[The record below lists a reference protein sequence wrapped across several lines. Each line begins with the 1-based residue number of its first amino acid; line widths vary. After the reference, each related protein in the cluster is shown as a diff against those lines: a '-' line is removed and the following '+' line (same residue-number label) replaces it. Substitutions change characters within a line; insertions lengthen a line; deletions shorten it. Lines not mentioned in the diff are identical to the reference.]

1 MVFPMVNS
9 AISPKI
15 SISLALTVALATLAG
30 CSRQEPPPEP
40 VRAVKVVTV
49 GEQGLQAE
57 SVFAGEVR
65 ARVESRLGFRV
76 GGKLTQRAV
85 DAGQRVSAG
94 QLLAAMDPQDYQLSA
109 QAAQAQLVAAQTQ
122 RDVALADYKRYE
134 SLRAQ
139 GFISGAELERR
150 EASLKAAEAALV
162 QARSQSQAQANQL
175 GYAQLQATAA
185 GVVTA
190 LEAEVGQVL
199 AAGQPVLRLAHD
211 GPRDAVFNVPEQAV
225 SLFKPG
231 LPMQAQLAGSDQTL
245 KGRVREVG
253 ASADPLTRTFTVK
266 LALDASERLPLGATV
281 NVLSPVQARAAAQA
295 IQLPTTAL
303 RQEGDGTAVW
313 VLDEASMTVQP
324 QKVTLGPVQAQ
335 QVAIASGLQPGQ
347 KVVVAGV
354 HVLSPGQK
362 VSLYKPSAAAAQ

>member
-1 MVFPMVNS
+1 MLVAS
-9 AISPKI
+9 A
-15 SISLALTVALATLAG
+15 LLGG

-49 GEQGLQAE
+49 GEQAQQLQ
-57 SVFAGEVR
+57 SLYAGEVR

-76 GGKLTQRAV
+76 AGKLTQRAV
-85 DAGQRVSAG
+85 DAGQRVAAG
-94 QLLAAMDPQDYQLSA
+94 QLLAAVDPQDYQLSA
-109 QAAQAQLVAAQTQ
+109 QAAQAQLLAAQTQ

-134 SLRAQ
+134 GLKAQ

-162 QARSQSQAQANQL
+162 QARSQSQAQANQV
-175 GYAQLQATAA
+175 GYARLQATTA

-199 AAGQPVLRLAHD
+199 AAGQPVVRLAHD
-211 GPRDAVFNVPEQAV
+211 GPRDAVFNVPEQSV
-225 SLFKPG
+225 QHFKVG
-231 LPMQAQLAGSDQTL
+231 MPMQAQLAGARDML
-245 KGRVREVG
+245 KGQVREVG
-253 ASADPLTRTFTVK
+253 ASADPVTRTFTVK
-266 LALDASERLPLGATV
+266 LALQASERLPLGATV
-281 NVLSPVQARAAAQA
+281 NVQAPALLTAAAGPV

-303 RQEGDGTAVW
+303 RQEGEGTAVW
-313 VLDEASMTVQP
+313 VLDEASMTVQL

-335 QVAIASGLQPGQ
+335 QVAIASGLKSGQ

-362 VSLYKPSAAAAQ
+362 VTLYKPGAEAK

>member
-1 MVFPMVNS
+1 MSKHSKVSVY
-9 AISPKI
+9 
-15 SISLALTVALATLAG
+15 LASSVVLATLSA
-30 CSRQEPPPEP
+30 CSREEAPPEP
-40 VRAVKVVTV
+40 VRAVKVITV
-49 GEQGLQAE
+49 EAQGLQTDA
-57 SVFAGEVR
+57 VYAGEVR

-76 GGKLTQRAV
+76 GGKLTHRAV
-85 DAGQRVSAG
+85 DAGQRVSAA
-94 QLLAAMDPQDYQLSA
+94 QLLAAIDAQDYQLSA
-109 QAAQAQLVAAQTQ
+109 QAAQAQQVAAQTQ

-150 EASLKAAEAALV
+150 EASLKAAEATLV
-162 QARSQSQAQANQL
+162 QARSQSQVQANQV
-175 GYAQLQATAA
+175 GYARLQATTA

-225 SLFKPG
+225 QAFRVG
-231 LPMQAQLAGSDQTL
+231 MPMLAQLTGSTELL

-253 ASADPLTRTFTVK
+253 ASADPVTRTFAVK

-281 NVLSPVQARAAAQA
+281 NVLAPQRAATVQAMT
-295 IQLPTTAL
+295 LPTTAL
-303 RQEGDGTAVW
+303 RQEGEGTAVW

-335 QVAIASGLQPGQ
+335 QVVIASGLKPGQ

-362 VSLYKPSAAAAQ
+362 VTLYKPAGEAK

>member
-1 MVFPMVNS
+1 MKYSIM
-9 AISPKI
+9 SPKV
-15 SISLALTVALATLAG
+15 SVPVVALASALAVLSG
-30 CSRQEPPPEP
+30 CSRQEATAEP

-49 GEQGLQAE
+49 GEQALQ
-57 SVFAGEVR
+57 SQGWYAGEVR
-65 ARVESRLGFRV
+65 ARIESRLGFRV
-76 GGKLTQRAV
+76 GGKLTQRLV
-85 DAGQRVSAG
+85 DAGQRVTAG
-94 QLLAAMDPQDYQLSA
+94 QLLAAIDPQDYQLSA
-109 QAAQAQLVAAQTQ
+109 QAAQAQLVSAQTQ

-134 SLRAQ
+134 SLRTQ

-162 QARSQSQAQANQL
+162 QAHSQSQAQVNQVA
-175 GYAQLQATAA
+175 YARLQATAA

-190 LEAEVGQVL
+190 LEAEIGQVL

-211 GPRDAVFNVPEQAV
+211 GPRDAVFNVPEQTVQA
-225 SLFKPG
+225 FKVG
-231 LPMQAQLAGSDQTL
+231 MPMQAQLVSGGETL

-253 ASADPLTRTFTVK
+253 ASADPVTRTFAVK

-281 NVLSPVQARAAAQA
+281 NVRAPEQGMAQQPA
-295 IQLPTTAL
+295 MALPTTAL
-303 RQEGDGTAVW
+303 RQDGEGSAVW
-313 VLDEASMTVQP
+313 VLDEAGMTVQS

-335 QVAIASGLQPGQ
+335 QVVIASGLKPGQ

-362 VSLYKPSAAAAQ
+362 VTLYKPAGQAQ

>member
-1 MVFPMVNS
+1 MSKHSKVSVY
-9 AISPKI
+9 
-15 SISLALTVALATLAG
+15 LALSVVLATLSA
-30 CSRQEPPPEP
+30 CSREEAPPEP
-40 VRAVKVVTV
+40 VRAVKIITV
-49 GEQGLQAE
+49 GAQGLQTDA
-57 SVFAGEVR
+57 VYAGEVR

-76 GGKLTQRAV
+76 GGKLTHRAV
-85 DAGQRVSAG
+85 DAGQRVSAA
-94 QLLAAMDPQDYQLSA
+94 QLLAAIDAQDYQLSA
-109 QAAQAQLVAAQTQ
+109 QAAQAQQVAAQTQ

-150 EASLKAAEAALV
+150 EASLKAAEATLV
-162 QARSQSQAQANQL
+162 QARSQSQVQANQV
-175 GYAQLQATAA
+175 GYARLQATTA

-225 SLFKPG
+225 QTFRVG
-231 LPMQAQLAGSDQTL
+231 MPMLAQLTGSTELL

-253 ASADPLTRTFTVK
+253 ASADPVTRTFAVK
-266 LALDASERLPLGATV
+266 LALDASERLPLGVTV
-281 NVLSPVQARAAAQA
+281 NVQAPQQAATVQAMT
-295 IQLPTTAL
+295 LPTTAL
-303 RQEGDGTAVW
+303 RQEGEGTAVW
-313 VLDEASMTVQP
+313 VLDEANMTVQP

-335 QVAIASGLQPGQ
+335 QVVIASGLKPGQ

-362 VSLYKPSAAAAQ
+362 VTLYKPAGEAK

>member
-1 MVFPMVNS
+1 MSKHSKVSVY
-9 AISPKI
+9 
-15 SISLALTVALATLAG
+15 LALSVVLATLSA
-30 CSRQEPPPEP
+30 CSREEAPPEP
-40 VRAVKVVTV
+40 VRAVKIITV
-49 GEQGLQAE
+49 GAQGLQTDA
-57 SVFAGEVR
+57 VYAGEVR

-76 GGKLTQRAV
+76 GGKLTHRAV
-85 DAGQRVSAG
+85 DAGQRVSAA
-94 QLLAAMDPQDYQLSA
+94 QLLAAIDAQDYQLSA
-109 QAAQAQLVAAQTQ
+109 QAAQAQQVAAQTQ

-150 EASLKAAEAALV
+150 EASLKAAEATLV
-162 QARSQSQAQANQL
+162 QARSQSQVQANQV
-175 GYAQLQATAA
+175 GYARLQATTA

-225 SLFKPG
+225 QAFRVG
-231 LPMQAQLAGSDQTL
+231 MPMLAQLTGSTELL

-253 ASADPLTRTFTVK
+253 ASADPVTRTFAVK

-281 NVLSPVQARAAAQA
+281 NVLAPQRAATVQAMT
-295 IQLPTTAL
+295 LPTTAL
-303 RQEGDGTAVW
+303 RQEGEGTAVW
-313 VLDEASMTVQP
+313 VLDEANMTVQP

-335 QVAIASGLQPGQ
+335 QVVIASGLKPGQ

-362 VSLYKPSAAAAQ
+362 VTLYKPAGEAK

>member
-1 MVFPMVNS
+1 MSKHSKVSVY
-9 AISPKI
+9 
-15 SISLALTVALATLAG
+15 LALSVVLATLSA
-30 CSRQEPPPEP
+30 CSREEAPPEP
-40 VRAVKVVTV
+40 VRAVKVITV
-49 GEQGLQAE
+49 GAQGWQTDA
-57 SVFAGEVR
+57 VYAGEVR

-76 GGKLTQRAV
+76 GGKLTHRAV
-85 DAGQRVSAG
+85 DAGQRVSAA
-94 QLLAAMDPQDYQLSA
+94 QLLAAIDAQDYQLSA
-109 QAAQAQLVAAQTQ
+109 QAAQAQQVAAQTQ

-150 EASLKAAEAALV
+150 EASLKAAEATLV
-162 QARSQSQAQANQL
+162 QARSQSQVQANQV
-175 GYAQLQATAA
+175 GYARLQATTA

-225 SLFKPG
+225 QAFRVG
-231 LPMQAQLAGSDQTL
+231 MPMLAQLTGSTELL

-253 ASADPLTRTFTVK
+253 ASADPVTRTFAVK
-266 LALDASERLPLGATV
+266 LALDASERLPLGVTV
-281 NVLSPVQARAAAQA
+281 NVQAPQQAATVQAMT
-295 IQLPTTAL
+295 LPTTAL
-303 RQEGDGTAVW
+303 RQEGEGTAVW

-335 QVAIASGLQPGQ
+335 QVVIASGLKPGQ

-362 VSLYKPSAAAAQ
+362 VTLYKPAGEAK

>member
-1 MVFPMVNS
+1 MKPTLPQLPFRFVLTGTLLVSGLLLS
-9 AISPKI
+9 A
-15 SISLALTVALATLAG
+15 
-30 CSRQEPPPEP
+30 CSRQEASPEP

-49 GEQGLQAE
+49 GSQGLA
-57 SVFAGEVR
+57 SAAVYAGEVR

-76 GGKLTQRAV
+76 GGKLAQRAV
-85 DAGQRVSAG
+85 DAGQRVAAG
-94 QLLAAMDPQDYQLSA
+94 QLLAAIDPQDYQLSA
-109 QAAQAQLVAAQTQ
+109 QAAQAQVLAAQTQ
-122 RDVALADYKRYE
+122 RDVALADYKRYD

-162 QARSQSQAQANQL
+162 QARSQSQAQTNQV
-175 GYAQLQATAA
+175 GYARLLATAA
-185 GVVTA
+185 GVVTG

-211 GPRDAVFNVPEQAV
+211 GPRDAVFNVPEQQVQA
-225 SLFKPG
+225 FKVG
-231 LPMQAQLAGSDQTL
+231 MPMQAQLAGSPAPLQ
-245 KGRVREVG
+245 GRVREVG
-253 ASADPLTRTFTVK
+253 ASADPVTRTFTIK
-266 LALDASERLPLGATV
+266 LALEASDRLPLGATV
-281 NVLSPVQARAAAQA
+281 NVLPPPQAAALGQA

-313 VLDEASMTVQP
+313 VLDESNMTVQA
-324 QKVTLGPVQAQ
+324 QKVTLGPVQAD
-335 QVAIASGLQPGQ
+335 QVVIAKGLQPGQ

-362 VSLYKPSAAAAQ
+362 VTLYQPAPDAK

>member
-1 MVFPMVNS
+1 MKNL
-9 AISPKI
+9 
-15 SISLALTVALATLAG
+15 ISLPKVSIFVMVAMASALAVLSG
-30 CSRQEPPPEP
+30 CSRQEAPAEP

-49 GEQGLQAE
+49 GEQALQ
-57 SVFAGEVR
+57 SQGWYAGEVR
-65 ARVESRLGFRV
+65 ARIESRLGFRV
-76 GGKLTQRAV
+76 GGKLTHRLV
-85 DAGQRVSAG
+85 DAGQRVTAG
-94 QLLAAMDPQDYQLSA
+94 QLLAAIDPQDYQLSA
-109 QAAQAQLVAAQTQ
+109 QAALAQQLAAQTQ

-134 SLRAQ
+134 SLRSQ

-162 QARSQSQAQANQL
+162 QARSQSQAQVNQV
-175 GYAQLQATAA
+175 GYARLQATAA

-190 LEAEVGQVL
+190 LEAEIGQVL

-225 SLFKPG
+225 QAFKVG
-231 LPMQAQLAGSDQTL
+231 MPMQAQLVNGEEVL

-253 ASADPLTRTFTVK
+253 ASADPVTRTFAVK

-281 NVLSPVQARAAAQA
+281 NVRAPEHLAAPRQVIA
-295 IQLPTTAL
+295 LPTTAL
-303 RQEGDGTAVW
+303 RQEGEGSAVW
-313 VLDEASMTVQP
+313 VLDESNMVVQS

-335 QVAIASGLQPGQ
+335 QVVIAAGLKPGQ

-362 VSLYKPSAAAAQ
+362 VTLYTPTGNAK

>member
-1 MVFPMVNS
+1 MPQAFARPSVFTLGALVAASVLLS
-9 AISPKI
+9 A
-15 SISLALTVALATLAG
+15 
-30 CSRQEPPPEP
+30 CSRQEAAPEP
-40 VRAVKVVTV
+40 VRAVKVVSV
-49 GEQGLQAE
+49 GAPSEPGQSGQSLY
-57 SVFAGEVR
+57 AGEVR

-76 GGKLTQRAV
+76 AGKLMQRAV
-85 DAGQRVSAG
+85 DAGQRVAAG

-109 QAAQAQLVAAQTQ
+109 QAAQAQLLAAQTQ

-150 EASLKAAEAALV
+150 EASLKAADAALV
-162 QARSQSQAQANQL
+162 QARSQSQAQSNQV
-175 GYAQLQATAA
+175 GYARLQATAA

-225 SLFKPG
+225 SFFKVG
-231 LPMQAQLAGSDQTL
+231 MPMQAQLAGSSDSL
-245 KGRVREVG
+245 KGLVREVG
-253 ASADPLTRTFTVK
+253 ASADPVTRTFTVK
-266 LALDASERLPLGATV
+266 LALQASERLPLGATV
-281 NVLSPVQARAAAQA
+281 NVQVPGHVASAEAAL
-295 IQLPTTAL
+295 QLPTTAL
-303 RQEGDGTAVW
+303 RQEGQGTAVW
-313 VLDEASMTVQP
+313 VLDEASMTVQS
-324 QKVTLGPVQAQ
+324 QAVTLGPVQAQ
-335 QVAIASGLQPGQ
+335 QVTIAAGLKPGQ

-362 VSLYKPSAAAAQ
+362 VTLYKSAGDVK

>member
-1 MVFPMVNS
+1 V
-9 AISPKI
+9 
-15 SISLALTVALATLAG
+15 
-30 CSRQEPPPEP
+30 
-40 VRAVKVVTV
+40 
-49 GEQGLQAE
+49 
-57 SVFAGEVR
+57 
-65 ARVESRLGFRV
+65 
-76 GGKLTQRAV
+76 QRAV
-85 DAGQRVSAG
+85 DTGQRVAAG
-94 QLLAAMDPQDYQLSA
+94 QLLAAIDPQDYQLSA
-109 QAAQAQLVAAQTQ
+109 QAAQAQLLAAQTQ
-122 RDVALADYKRYE
+122 RDVALADYKRYD

-162 QARSQSQAQANQL
+162 QARSQSQAQANQV
-175 GYAQLQATAA
+175 GYARLQATAA

-211 GPRDAVFNVPEQAV
+211 GPRDAVFNVPEQSVQA
-225 SLFKPG
+225 FRIG
-231 LPMQAQLAGSDQTL
+231 MPMQAQLAGSSELL

-253 ASADPLTRTFTVK
+253 ASADPLTRTFAVK
-266 LALDASERLPLGATV
+266 LALDGSERLPLGATV
-281 NVLSPVQARAAAQA
+281 NVLVPLQAGVTGQA

-303 RQEGDGTAVW
+303 RQQGKDTAVW
-313 VLDEASMTVQP
+313 LLDEASMTVQP
-324 QKVTLGPVQAQ
+324 QKVTLGPMQAQ

-362 VSLYKPSAAAAQ
+362 VMLYKPAPEAK

>member
-1 MVFPMVNS
+1 MSKHSKVSVY
-9 AISPKI
+9 
-15 SISLALTVALATLAG
+15 LALSVVLATLSA
-30 CSRQEPPPEP
+30 CSREEAPPEP
-40 VRAVKVVTV
+40 VRAVKIITV
-49 GEQGLQAE
+49 GAQGLQTDA
-57 SVFAGEVR
+57 VYAGEVR

-76 GGKLTQRAV
+76 GGKLTHRAV
-85 DAGQRVSAG
+85 DAGQRVSAA
-94 QLLAAMDPQDYQLSA
+94 QLLAAIDAQDYQLSA
-109 QAAQAQLVAAQTQ
+109 QAAQAQQVAAQTQ

-150 EASLKAAEAALV
+150 EASLKAAEATLV
-162 QARSQSQAQANQL
+162 QARSQSQVQANQV
-175 GYAQLQATAA
+175 GYARLQATTA

-225 SLFKPG
+225 QAFRVG
-231 LPMQAQLAGSDQTL
+231 MPMLAQLAGSTELL

-253 ASADPLTRTFTVK
+253 ASADPVTRTFAVK
-266 LALDASERLPLGATV
+266 LALDASERLPLGVTV
-281 NVLSPVQARAAAQA
+281 NVQAPQQAATVQAMT
-295 IQLPTTAL
+295 LPTTAL
-303 RQEGDGTAVW
+303 RQEGEGTAVW

-335 QVAIASGLQPGQ
+335 QVVIASGLKPGQ

-362 VSLYKPSAAAAQ
+362 VTLYKPAGEAK

>member
-1 MVFPMVNS
+1 MSKHSKVSVY
-9 AISPKI
+9 
-15 SISLALTVALATLAG
+15 LALSVVLATLSA
-30 CSRQEPPPEP
+30 CSREEAPPEP
-40 VRAVKVVTV
+40 VRAVKVITV
-49 GEQGLQAE
+49 GAQGWQTDA
-57 SVFAGEVR
+57 VYAGEVR

-76 GGKLTQRAV
+76 GGKLTHRAV
-85 DAGQRVSAG
+85 DAGQRVSAA
-94 QLLAAMDPQDYQLSA
+94 QLLAAIDAQDYQLSA
-109 QAAQAQLVAAQTQ
+109 QAAQAQQVAAQTQ

-150 EASLKAAEAALV
+150 EASLKAAEATLV
-162 QARSQSQAQANQL
+162 QARSQSQVQANQV
-175 GYAQLQATAA
+175 GYARLQATTA

-225 SLFKPG
+225 QTFRVG
-231 LPMQAQLAGSDQTL
+231 MPMLAQLAGSTELL

-253 ASADPLTRTFTVK
+253 ASADPVTRTFAVK
-266 LALDASERLPLGATV
+266 LALDASERLPLGVTV
-281 NVLSPVQARAAAQA
+281 NVQAPQQAATVQAMT
-295 IQLPTTAL
+295 LPTTAL
-303 RQEGDGTAVW
+303 RQEGEGTAVW

-335 QVAIASGLQPGQ
+335 QVVIASGLKPGQ

-362 VSLYKPSAAAAQ
+362 VTLYKPAGEAK

>member
-1 MVFPMVNS
+1 MSKHSKVSVY
-9 AISPKI
+9 
-15 SISLALTVALATLAG
+15 LALSVVLATLSA
-30 CSRQEPPPEP
+30 CSREEAPPEP
-40 VRAVKVVTV
+40 VRAVKIITV
-49 GEQGLQAE
+49 GAQGLQTDA
-57 SVFAGEVR
+57 VYAGEVR

-76 GGKLTQRAV
+76 GGKLTHRAV
-85 DAGQRVSAG
+85 DAGQRVSAA
-94 QLLAAMDPQDYQLSA
+94 QLLAAIDAQDYQLSA
-109 QAAQAQLVAAQTQ
+109 QAAQAQQVAAQTQ

-150 EASLKAAEAALV
+150 EASLKAAEATLV
-162 QARSQSQAQANQL
+162 QARSQSQVQANQV
-175 GYAQLQATAA
+175 GYARLQATTA

-225 SLFKPG
+225 QTFRVG
-231 LPMQAQLAGSDQTL
+231 MPMLAQLAGSTELL

-253 ASADPLTRTFTVK
+253 ASADPVTRTFAVK
-266 LALDASERLPLGATV
+266 LALDASERLPLGVTV
-281 NVLSPVQARAAAQA
+281 NVQAPQQAATVQAMT
-295 IQLPTTAL
+295 LPTTAL
-303 RQEGDGTAVW
+303 RQEGEGTAVW

-335 QVAIASGLQPGQ
+335 QVVIASGLKPGQ

-362 VSLYKPSAAAAQ
+362 VTLYKPAGEAK

>member
-1 MVFPMVNS
+1 MSKHSKVSVY
-9 AISPKI
+9 
-15 SISLALTVALATLAG
+15 LALSVVLATLSA
-30 CSRQEPPPEP
+30 CSREEAPPEP
-40 VRAVKVVTV
+40 VRAVKVITV
-49 GEQGLQAE
+49 EAQGLQTDA
-57 SVFAGEVR
+57 VYAGEVR

-76 GGKLTQRAV
+76 GGKLTHRAV
-85 DAGQRVSAG
+85 DAGQRVSAA
-94 QLLAAMDPQDYQLSA
+94 QLLAAIDAQDYQLSA
-109 QAAQAQLVAAQTQ
+109 QAAQAQQVAAQTQ

-150 EASLKAAEAALV
+150 EASLKAAEATLV
-162 QARSQSQAQANQL
+162 QARSQSQVQANQV
-175 GYAQLQATAA
+175 GYARLQATTA

-225 SLFKPG
+225 QAFRVG
-231 LPMQAQLAGSDQTL
+231 MPMLAQLAGSTELL

-253 ASADPLTRTFTVK
+253 ASADPVTRTFAVK
-266 LALDASERLPLGATV
+266 LALDASERLPLGVTV
-281 NVLSPVQARAAAQA
+281 NVQAPQQAATVQAMT
-295 IQLPTTAL
+295 LPTTAL
-303 RQEGDGTAVW
+303 RQEGEGTAVW

-335 QVAIASGLQPGQ
+335 QVVIASGLKPGQ

-362 VSLYKPSAAAAQ
+362 VTLYKPAGEAK

>member
-1 MVFPMVNS
+1 MSKHSKVSVY
-9 AISPKI
+9 
-15 SISLALTVALATLAG
+15 LALSVVLATLSA
-30 CSRQEPPPEP
+30 CSREEAPPEP
-40 VRAVKVVTV
+40 VRAVKVITV
-49 GEQGLQAE
+49 GAQGWQTDA
-57 SVFAGEVR
+57 VYAGEVR

-76 GGKLTQRAV
+76 GGKLTHRAV
-85 DAGQRVSAG
+85 DAGQRVSAA
-94 QLLAAMDPQDYQLSA
+94 QLLAAIDAQDYQLSA
-109 QAAQAQLVAAQTQ
+109 QAAQAQQVAAQTQ

-150 EASLKAAEAALV
+150 EASLKAAEATLV
-162 QARSQSQAQANQL
+162 QARSQSQVQANQV
-175 GYAQLQATAA
+175 GYARLQATTA

-225 SLFKPG
+225 QAFRVG
-231 LPMQAQLAGSDQTL
+231 MPMQAQLAGSSALL

-253 ASADPLTRTFTVK
+253 ASADPVTRTFVVK

-281 NVLSPVQARAAAQA
+281 NVQAPQQANTVQAMT
-295 IQLPTTAL
+295 LPTTAL
-303 RQEGDGTAVW
+303 RQEGEGTAVW
-313 VLDEASMTVQP
+313 VLDEANMTVQP

-335 QVAIASGLQPGQ
+335 QVVIASGLKPGQ

-362 VSLYKPSAAAAQ
+362 VTLYKPAGEAK

>member
-1 MVFPMVNS
+1 MQSKAFFT
-9 AISPKI
+9 
-15 SISLALTVALATLAG
+15 LALIAALATLNA
-30 CSRQEPPPEP
+30 CSRQEAPPEP

-49 GEQGLQAE
+49 GAEGLKSE
-57 SVFAGEVR
+57 SVYAGEVR

-76 GGKLTQRAV
+76 GGKLIRRAV
-85 DAGQRVSAG
+85 EVGQRVTAG
-94 QLLAAMDPQDYQLSA
+94 QLLAAIDPQDYQLSA

-122 RDVALADYKRYE
+122 RDVAQADYRRYE

-150 EASLKAAEAALV
+150 EASLKAAEATLV
-162 QARSQSQAQANQL
+162 QARSQSQAQANQV
-175 GYAQLQATAA
+175 GYAHLQATAA

-211 GPRDAVFNVPEQAV
+211 GPRDAVFSVPEQTV
-225 SLFKPG
+225 SLFRQG
-231 LPMQAQLAGSDQTL
+231 MSMQAQVAGSAQIL

-253 ASADPLTRTFTVK
+253 ASADPVTRTFTVK
-266 LALDASERLPLGATV
+266 LALEASERLPLGATV
-281 NVLSPVQARAAAQA
+281 NVLSPAQEPGA
-295 IQLPTTAL
+295 SAQTLQLPTTAL
-303 RQEGDGTAVW
+303 RQEGEGTAVW
-313 VLDEASMTVQP
+313 VLDEASMTVQS
-324 QKVTLGPVQAQ
+324 QTVVLGPVQAQ
-335 QVAIASGLQPGQ
+335 QVAIASGLQAGQ

-362 VSLYKPSAAAAQ
+362 VTLYKPAAESK

>member
-1 MVFPMVNS
+1 MGASFMHSKVFVS
-9 AISPKI
+9 
-15 SISLALTVALATLAG
+15 TVGTLLLATLAA
-30 CSRQEPPPEP
+30 CSKQEPPSEP
-40 VRAVKVVTV
+40 VRAVKVITV
-49 GEQGLQAE
+49 GAQALQSDALY
-57 SVFAGEVR
+57 AGDVR

-76 GGKLTQRAV
+76 GGKLIQRAV
-85 DAGQRVSAG
+85 DAGQRVTAG
-94 QLLAAMDPQDYQLSA
+94 QLLAAIDPQDYQLSA

-134 SLRAQ
+134 SLKVQ

-150 EASLKAAEAALV
+150 DASLKAAEAALV
-162 QARSQSQAQANQL
+162 QARSQSQAQGNQL
-175 GYAQLQATAA
+175 GYARLQATAA

-225 SLFKPG
+225 QAFKPG
-231 LPMQAQLAGSDQTL
+231 MPMQAQLPGSAQML
-245 KGRVREVG
+245 QGRVREVG
-253 ASADPLTRTFTVK
+253 ASADPVTRTFVVK
-266 LALDASERLPLGATV
+266 LALEASERLPLGATV
-281 NVLSPVQARAAAQA
+281 NVQVPAQTAKTAPQA

-303 RQEGDGTAVW
+303 RQEGEGSAVW
-313 VLDEASMTVQP
+313 VLDEASMTVQS
-324 QKVTLGPVQAQ
+324 QKVTLGPVQAE
-335 QVAIASGLQPGQ
+335 QVVIASGLQSGQ

-362 VSLYKPSAAAAQ
+362 VSLYKPAAQAK

>member
-1 MVFPMVNS
+1 MKTS
-9 AISPKI
+9 IYSPKA
-15 SISLALTVALATLAG
+15 SVSASLALASVLALLSG
-30 CSRQEPPPEP
+30 CSRPEAAAEP

-49 GEQGLQAE
+49 GEPAQQSQGWY
-57 SVFAGEVR
+57 AGEVR
-65 ARVESRLGFRV
+65 ARIESRLGFRV
-76 GGKLTQRAV
+76 GGKLAQRLV
-85 DAGQRVSAG
+85 DAGQRVTAG
-94 QLLAAMDPQDYQLSA
+94 QLLAAIDPQDYQLSA

-122 RDVALADYKRYE
+122 RDMALADYKRYE

-162 QARSQSQAQANQL
+162 QARSQSQAQLNQV
-175 GYAQLQATAA
+175 GYARLQATAT

-190 LEAEVGQVL
+190 LEAEIGQVL

-225 SLFKPG
+225 QAFKVG
-231 LPMQAQLAGSDQTL
+231 MPMQAQLAHGDAVL

-253 ASADPLTRTFTVK
+253 ASADPVTRTFAVK
-266 LALDASERLPLGATV
+266 LALDASERLPLGGTV
-281 NVLSPVQARAAAQA
+281 NVQAPQHLTASAQVIA
-295 IQLPTTAL
+295 LPTTAL
-303 RQEGDGTAVW
+303 RQEGEGSAVW
-313 VLDEASMTVQP
+313 VLDESTMVVQP

-335 QVAIASGLQPGQ
+335 QVVIASGLKPGQ

-362 VSLYKPSAAAAQ
+362 VTLYKPTTDAK

>member
-1 MVFPMVNS
+1 MSKHSKVSVY
-9 AISPKI
+9 
-15 SISLALTVALATLAG
+15 LALSVVLATLSA
-30 CSRQEPPPEP
+30 CSREEAPPEP
-40 VRAVKVVTV
+40 VRAVKVITV
-49 GEQGLQAE
+49 EAQGLQTDA
-57 SVFAGEVR
+57 VYAGEVR

-76 GGKLTQRAV
+76 GGKLTHRAV
-85 DAGQRVSAG
+85 DAGQRVSAA
-94 QLLAAMDPQDYQLSA
+94 QLLAAIDAQDYQLSA
-109 QAAQAQLVAAQTQ
+109 QAAQAQQVAAQTQ

-150 EASLKAAEAALV
+150 EASLKAAEATLV
-162 QARSQSQAQANQL
+162 QARSQSQVQANQV
-175 GYAQLQATAA
+175 GYARLQATTA

-225 SLFKPG
+225 QAFRVG
-231 LPMQAQLAGSDQTL
+231 MPMLAQLTGSTELL

-253 ASADPLTRTFTVK
+253 ASADPVTRTFAVK

-281 NVLSPVQARAAAQA
+281 NVLAPQRAATVQAMT
-295 IQLPTTAL
+295 LPTTAL
-303 RQEGDGTAVW
+303 RQEGEGTAVW

-335 QVAIASGLQPGQ
+335 QVVIASGLKPGQ

-362 VSLYKPSAAAAQ
+362 VTLYKPAGEAK

>member
-1 MVFPMVNS
+1 MSKHSKVSVY
-9 AISPKI
+9 
-15 SISLALTVALATLAG
+15 LALSVVLATLSA
-30 CSRQEPPPEP
+30 CSREEAPPEP
-40 VRAVKVVTV
+40 VRAVKVITV
-49 GEQGLQAE
+49 EAQGLQTDA
-57 SVFAGEVR
+57 VYAGEVR

-76 GGKLTQRAV
+76 GGKLTHRAV
-85 DAGQRVSAG
+85 DAGQRVSAA
-94 QLLAAMDPQDYQLSA
+94 QLLAAIDAQDYQLSA
-109 QAAQAQLVAAQTQ
+109 QAAQAQQVAAQTQ

-150 EASLKAAEAALV
+150 EASLKAAEATLV
-162 QARSQSQAQANQL
+162 QARSQSQVQANQV
-175 GYAQLQATAA
+175 GYARLQATTA

-225 SLFKPG
+225 QAFRVG
-231 LPMQAQLAGSDQTL
+231 MPMLAQLTGSTELL

-253 ASADPLTRTFTVK
+253 ASADPVTRTFAVK

-281 NVLSPVQARAAAQA
+281 NVLAPQRAATVQAMT
-295 IQLPTTAL
+295 LPTTAL
-303 RQEGDGTAVW
+303 RQEGEGTAVW
-313 VLDEASMTVQP
+313 VLDEANMTVQP

-335 QVAIASGLQPGQ
+335 QVVIASGLKPGQ

-362 VSLYKPSAAAAQ
+362 VTLYKPAGEAK

>member
-1 MVFPMVNS
+1 MVFMFPSSKV
-9 AISPKI
+9 
-15 SISLALTVALATLAG
+15 SISMVLMLAVAMLSG
-30 CSRQEPPPEP
+30 CSRQEAPPEP

-49 GEQGLQAE
+49 GAQGLQAE
-57 SVFAGEVR
+57 STYAGEVR

-85 DAGQRVSAG
+85 DAGQRVAAG
-94 QLLAAMDPQDYQLSA
+94 QLLAALDPQDYQLSA

-150 EASLKAAEAALV
+150 EASLKAAEATLV
-162 QARSQSQAQANQL
+162 QARSQSQAQANQV
-175 GYAQLQATAA
+175 GYARLQATVS

-199 AAGQPVLRLAHD
+199 AAGQPVVRLAHD
-211 GPRDAVFNVPEQAV
+211 GPRDAVFNVPEQGV
-225 SLFKPG
+225 SFFKVG
-231 LPMQAQLAGSDQTL
+231 MPMQARLTGSEQAL
-245 KGRVREVG
+245 HGRVREVG
-253 ASADPLTRTFTVK
+253 ASADPVTRTFTIK

-281 NVLSPVQARAAAQA
+281 TVLAPAQAQAVLGQA
-295 IQLPTTAL
+295 IQLPTAAL
-303 RQEGDGTAVW
+303 RQEGEGTAVW
-313 VLDEASMTVQP
+313 VLNESSMTVQL

-335 QVAIASGLQPGQ
+335 EVVIASGLQSGQ

-362 VSLYKPSAAAAQ
+362 VTLYKPAAEAK

>member
-1 MVFPMVNS
+1 MKHTLPNS
-9 AISPKI
+9 SFRVASAG
-15 SISLALTVALATLAG
+15 ALFVVAALLSA
-30 CSRQEPPPEP
+30 CSRQEAPPEP
-40 VRAVKVVTV
+40 VRAVKVVSV
-49 GEQGLQAE
+49 GEQEQASA
-57 SVFAGEVR
+57 SVYAGEVR

-76 GGKLTQRAV
+76 GGKLAQRAV
-85 DAGQRVSAG
+85 DAGQRVTAG
-94 QLLAAMDPQDYQLSA
+94 QLLAAIDPQDYQLSA
-109 QAAQAQLVAAQTQ
+109 QAAQAQQVAAQTQ

-150 EASLKAAEAALV
+150 EASLKAAEATLV
-162 QARSQSQAQANQL
+162 QARSQSQAQTNQV
-175 GYAQLQATAA
+175 GYARLQATAA
-185 GVVTA
+185 GVITA

-225 SLFKPG
+225 QAFRVG
-231 LPMQAQLAGSDQTL
+231 MPMQAQLASSSALL

-253 ASADPLTRTFTVK
+253 ASADPVTRTFVVK
-266 LALDASERLPLGATV
+266 LELDASERLPLGATV
-281 NVLSPVQARAAAQA
+281 NVQAPQQANTVQAMT
-295 IQLPTTAL
+295 LPTTAL
-303 RQEGDGTAVW
+303 RQEGEGTAVW

-335 QVAIASGLQPGQ
+335 QVVIASGLKPGQ

-362 VSLYKPSAAAAQ
+362 VTLYKPAGEAK